1 MEQERNIYI
10 CIIVLL
16 EHLILGYHIFLF
28 QRMTETAQC
37 GVHVTE
43 TYIIYSNDVINNTY
57 TKDTLDI
64 VMSSYRAHIL

>member
-16 EHLILGYHIFLF
+16 EHQILGYHIFLF

-37 GVHVTE
+37 GVHARVTG
-43 TYIIYSNDVINNTY
+43 SG
-57 TKDTLDI
+57 
-64 VMSSYRAHIL
+64 

>member
-16 EHLILGYHIFLF
+16 EHQLLGYHIFLF

-37 GVHVTE
+37 GVHAKVTG
-43 TYIIYSNDVINNTY
+43 SG
-57 TKDTLDI
+57 
-64 VMSSYRAHIL
+64 